1 MVKNDK
7 YKSPEDMPI
16 ISGGGYGVCATCG
29 CAGFTGTGTICTRCG
44 HNYSEH
50 W

>member
-1 MVKNDK
+1 MMKYAK

-16 ISGGGYGVCATCG
+16 ISGGTYGPCATCK
-29 CAGFTGTGTICTRCG
+29 CAGFIGHGDICDRCG

-50 W
+50 G